1 MPMSDNNLP
10 KHIAIIMDGNG
21 RWAQRR
27 GFSRIRGHVKG
38 VDSVREI
45 TTECAKKHLEQLT
58 LYAFSKEN
66 WSRPRYE
73 VEILMRLLKRYLI
86 RERPTILDNNIRFT
100 VIGQIE
106 GLPKDI
112 QKEIAINIEES
123 KSNKGMILCL
133 ALNYGGRTEIVDAAR
148 GIAADTLEGKV
159 SLEDIDEDVFK
170 RHMYTSDMSDPD
182 LLIRTGGDM
191 RVSNFLL
198 WEISYAELWVTPVCW
213 PDFRKENLE
222 EAIRDYSKRERRYG
236 GLIE

>member
-1 MPMSDNNLP
+1 
-10 KHIAIIMDGNG
+10 MDGNG
-21 RWAQRR
+21 RWAKRR
-27 GFSRIRGHVKG
+27 GLSRIRGHVRG
-38 VDSVREI
+38 VDSIREI
-45 TTECAKKHLEQLT
+45 TTACAKRHIEQLT

-100 VIGQIE
+100 AIGQIE
-106 GLPKDI
+106 GLPKDV
-112 QKEIAINIEES
+112 QKEIAINKEES
-123 KSNKGMILCL
+123 KSNTGMVLCL
-133 ALNYGGRTEIVDAAR
+133 ALNYGGRAEIVDAAR
-148 GIAADTLEGKV
+148 GIVADALDGKV
-159 SLEDIDEDVFK
+159 SLSDIDEGVFK
-170 RHMYTSDMSDPD
+170 RHMYTSNMSDPD

-222 EAIRDYSKRERRYG
+222 EAIRDYSARERRYG

>member
-1 MPMSDNNLP
+1 MKENNLP

-21 RWAQRR
+21 RWAKRH
-27 GFSRIRGHVKG
+27 GLARIRGHIEGVK
-38 VDSVREI
+38 SVREI
-45 TTECAKKHLEQLT
+45 TTECAKKHIEQLT

-73 VEILMRLLKRYLI
+73 IGLLMRLLKRYLI
-86 RERPTILDNNIRFT
+86 RERPTILENNIRFT

-123 KSNKGMILCL
+123 KSNTGMILCL
-133 ALNYGGRTEIVDAAR
+133 ALNYGGRAEIVDAAKSLA
-148 GIAADTLEGKV
+148 GDVVKGNI
-159 SLEDIDEDVFK
+159 SLEDIDENVFK
-170 RHMYTSDMSDPD
+170 RRLYTSNMRDPD

-198 WEISYAELWVTPVCW
+198 WEISYAELWVTPVYW
-213 PDFRKENLE
+213 PDFGKENLE
-222 EAIRDYSKRERRYG
+222 EAIRDYSNRERRYG

>member
-1 MPMSDNNLP
+1 MINNNLP

-21 RWAQRR
+21 RWAKRR
-27 GFSRIRGHVKG
+27 GLSRIRGHVRG

-45 TTECAKKHLEQLT
+45 TTACAKRHIEQLT

-100 VIGQIE
+100 AIGQIE
-106 GLPKDI
+106 GLPKDV
-112 QKEIAINIEES
+112 QKEITINKEES
-123 KSNKGMILCL
+123 KSNTGMVLCL
-133 ALNYGGRTEIVDAAR
+133 ALNYGGRAEIVDAAR
-148 GIAADTLEGKV
+148 GIVADALDGKV
-159 SLEDIDEDVFK
+159 SLGDIDEEVFK
-170 RHMYTSDMSDPD
+170 RHMYTSNMSDPD

-222 EAIRDYSKRERRYG
+222 EAIRDYGARERRYG